1 MRDLTVGEFCER
13 VASAEPTPGGGTA
26 AAAAAALGAAL
37 AAMVARTT
45 IGKKKFADRQAAM
58 EAIRDEAD
66 RLWRDLLDL
75 AEADAR
81 AFDAVLAAYRLPKG
95 TPEEDVRRAAAIQ
108 DAARGAIATPL
119 AVCRLAARVLELAR
133 QAAAEGN
140 PNAASDAGV
149 GGLLAGAAAR
159 GALLNVRINLPQLS
173 DPSERARREAE
184 AAALQASLDGAE
196 AAVRAA
202 VASRLA

>member
-1 MRDLTVGEFCER
+1 MKDLTVSEFCDR
-13 VASAEPTPGGGTA
+13 VASADPTPGGGTA

-37 AAMVARTT
+37 VAMVARTT
-45 IGKKKFADRQAAM
+45 IGKRKFADRQAAM

-66 RLWRDLLDL
+66 RLRTDLLAQ

-95 TPEEDVRRAAAIQ
+95 THEDDARRAAAIQ
-108 DAARGAIATPL
+108 EATRGAITTPL
-119 AVCRLAARVLELAR
+119 AVSRLSRRVLELAR

-149 GGLLAGAAAR
+149 GGVLAAAAAR

-173 DPSERARREAE
+173 DAGERARLESE
-184 AAALQASLDGAE
+184 AAILQVHLDDAE
-196 AAVRAA
+196 AAVREA
-202 VASRLA
+202 VEARLT